1 MLEKGFSPK
10 YKTKE
15 EWPVQDTMKLLNACT
30 QLMQDKLAPS
40 QHNWYYF
47 IASEIFQNSKSAKQ
61 VEAKI
66 NQLIRS
72 KTFKL
77 A

>member
-30 QLMQDKLAPS
+30 QLMQDKLASS
-40 QHNWYYF
+40 QQKWYYF
-47 IASEIFQNSKSAKQ
+47 IVSEIFQNSKSAKQ
-61 VEAKI
+61 VESKI
-66 NQLIRS
+66 N
-72 KTFKL
+72 
-77 A
+77 